1 MKIRDIEDLF
11 AFSYVFE
18 ERSFTKA
25 AKKLGVTK
33 AAVAKRIASLELEW
47 NTQLFRRSTR
57 IVMPTD
63 EGNSIYR
70 NVQTVLDSVKDL
82 EASFAGSEEMEG
94 NLRITCAAALANRFV
109 AETLGRFQEL
119 YPKIRIQL
127 IVTDSLLDLVEEN
140 IDIAIRIGKTPAAS
154 LTAKRLFANQIR
166 VAATPF
172 YLQTHPKPEKPED
185 LFQHNLLFLDMHEE
199 VSFINTKLSLKDLK
213 DNRRFVSN
221 DAASLIKQG
230 LSGKAILIR
239 SIWDFQEYIHRGE
252 LIQILPNDLLENFG
266 DIWMLTPISRVPSRR
281 VKGLLQFFEEET
293 NKIFNL

>member
-25 AKKLGVTK
+25 AERLGVTK

-47 NTQLFRRSTR
+47 KTQLFRRSTR

-109 AETLGRFQEL
+109 AETLGRFQDL
-119 YPKIRIQL
+119 YPKITIQL

-140 IDIAIRIGKTPAAS
+140 IDIAIRIGKNPAAS
-154 LTAKRLFANQIR
+154 LSAKRLFTNEIAI
-166 VAATPF
+166 AAAPS
-172 YLQTHPKPEKPED
+172 YLRTHPKPERPED

-199 VSFINTKLSLKDLK
+199 VSFLSTKLSLSELK
-213 DNRRFVSN
+213 NNRRFVCN

-230 LSGKAILIR
+230 LSGKALLIR

-252 LIQILPNDLLENFG
+252 LVQILANHPLENFG
-266 DIWMLTPISRVPSRR
+266 DVWLLTPISRVPSRK
-281 VKGLLQFFEEET
+281 VKGLVQFFEEET
-293 NKIFNL
+293 KKIFNQ